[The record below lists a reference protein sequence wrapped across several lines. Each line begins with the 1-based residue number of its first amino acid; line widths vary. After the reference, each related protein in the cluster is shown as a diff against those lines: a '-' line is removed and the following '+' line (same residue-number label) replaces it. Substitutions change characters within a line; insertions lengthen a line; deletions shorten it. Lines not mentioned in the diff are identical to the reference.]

1 MEVLYGILIFL
12 WIMIIAA
19 IPRQDTIGCANIKT
33 YPECAK
39 FCTHDAVATCESSVK
54 RRISEAADAIQQ
66 SGQQL
71 NRKSTRDYDHEH
83 ESTRDYDHEHEPTTW
98 ETIYGCKQ
106 EVWLMNKCGKE

>member
-1 MEVLYGILIFL
+1 
-12 WIMIIAA
+12 MIIAA

-83 ESTRDYDHEHEPTTW
+83 EPTTW

>member
-1 MEVLYGILIFL
+1 
-12 WIMIIAA
+12 MIIAA

-83 ESTRDYDHEHEPTTW
+83 EPTTW

-106 EVWLMNKCGKE
+106 EVWLMNKCGKK